1 MPNPVR
7 QHLTGSATTV
17 YEYEVD
23 TQDMQQ
29 REVDVCDVWV
39 FERIATQV
47 DNKGL
52 TSVRAD
58 VRRKA
63 AEPL

>member
-7 QHLTGSATTV
+7 QHLTGSATV
-17 YEYEVD
+17 RVRGGHP
-23 TQDMQQ
+23 DMQQ
-29 REVDVCDVWV
+29 REVVHDVCDVWV

-47 DNKGL
+47 DGKVL
-52 TSVRAD
+52 PVRAD
-58 VRRKA
+58 AWRRA